1 MMIDPPI
8 DKLIEKAD
16 CRYALVCAISKRV
29 SAIITQEPEYLRDSG
44 DKPVTL
50 AAKEIYNDKIRIV
63 EEE

>member
-29 SAIITQEPEYLRDSG
+29 SAIITQEPEYLKESG

-50 AAKEIYNDKIRIV
+50 AAKEIYYDKIRIA

>member
-8 DKLIEKAD
+8 DKLIEKAE

-29 SAIITQEPEYLRDSG
+29 STIITQEPEYLKDSG

-50 AAKEIYNDKIRIV
+50 AAKEIYTDKIRIV
-63 EEE
+63 QDE